1 MINAVIAVIMTK
13 IGYVAGAIW
22 GLCIIIS
29 FVSQVFRT
37 EQCNHITGRTLI
49 FGIILAI
56 LQANIADNNMMQR
69 VVELIIT
76 EDIMLLVLLIFGV
89 IDKILFQV

>member
-1 MINAVIAVIMTK
+1 MINVVIAVIMAK

-22 GLCIIIS
+22 VLCIIIS
-29 FVSQVFRT
+29 FVSQAFRT
-37 EQCNHITGRTLI
+37 EQCNHITGKTLI

-56 LQANIADNNMMQR
+56 LQANIADNTMQE
-69 VVELIIT
+69 VVALMIMV
-76 EDIMLLVLLIFGV
+76 DIMLLVMLISGV

>member
-1 MINAVIAVIMTK
+1 MINAVIAVIMAK

-56 LQANIADNNMMQR
+56 LQANIADNMMQR
-69 VVELIIT
+69 VVELIIM